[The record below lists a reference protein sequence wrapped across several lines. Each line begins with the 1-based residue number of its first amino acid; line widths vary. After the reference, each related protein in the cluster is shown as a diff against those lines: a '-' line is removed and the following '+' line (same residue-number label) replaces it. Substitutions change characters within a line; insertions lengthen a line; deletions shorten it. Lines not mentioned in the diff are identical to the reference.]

1 MRKIIN
7 PYIGKEGYD
16 CFACCPDNPYGLRM
30 EFYEDGDDI
39 VSFWRPDA
47 HYQGWS
53 GVMHGGI
60 LATLVDEVA
69 GWVVTRK
76 RQTTGVTSRM
86 NVQYKKPLMADEPQL
101 TVRAHIVS
109 NRRNIYTI
117 AASIANA
124 MGEVCVEAELIY
136 FTFDAERARSMGFC
150 GCEVEDEQLLP
161 L

>member
-30 EFYEDGDDI
+30 AFYEDGDDI

-47 HYQGWS
+47 HYQ
-53 GVMHGGI
+53 
-60 LATLVDEVA
+60 A

-76 RQTTGVTSRM
+76 LQTTGVTSRM
-86 NVQYKKPLMADEPQL
+86 NVQYKKPVMADEPQL